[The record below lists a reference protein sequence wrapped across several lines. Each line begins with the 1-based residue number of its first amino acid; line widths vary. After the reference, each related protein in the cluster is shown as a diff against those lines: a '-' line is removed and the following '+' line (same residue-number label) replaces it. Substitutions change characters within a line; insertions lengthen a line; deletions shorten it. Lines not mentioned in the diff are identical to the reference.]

1 MRRMINHDARVG
13 RVRRW
18 TLEASNAEGVMY
30 AQLEFALAGA
40 DNQDVDPVIFL
51 LFGRLKQEL
60 DARSQ
65 GEHRSVVAVRTVSR
79 S

>member
-1 MRRMINHDARVG
+1 
-13 RVRRW
+13 
-18 TLEASNAEGVMY
+18 MY